1 LDKNLRKWGV
11 LSGEEVSKIDLTRKP
26 SMDIG
31 KEMGISTES
40 IKLDK
45 EMNRAVRNILFFI
58 LNDDYMKVYN
68 DIDCNKDGNLSVSEI
83 NLWFCRNRLKT
94 NDQVMIRQWRN
105 IVGLCMKIIDHDNN
119 GSVSRDEFPSL
130 YKFLRM
136 YERF

>member
-1 LDKNLRKWGV
+1 
-11 LSGEEVSKIDLTRKP
+11 
-26 SMDIG
+26 
-31 KEMGISTES
+31 
-40 IKLDK
+40 
-45 EMNRAVRNILFFI
+45 
-58 LNDDYMKVYN
+58 MKVYN

-105 IVGLCMKIIDHDNN
+105 IVGLCMKIIDNDNN

-136 YERF
+136 YERI